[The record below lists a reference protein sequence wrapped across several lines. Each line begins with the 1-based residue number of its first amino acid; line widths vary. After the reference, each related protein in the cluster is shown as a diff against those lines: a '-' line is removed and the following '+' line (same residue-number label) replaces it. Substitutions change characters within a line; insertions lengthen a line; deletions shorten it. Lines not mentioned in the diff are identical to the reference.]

1 MKPKEEMAGV
11 LRFLAEPWEAQVA
24 EFDGQQDDFD
34 RVRQATGIES
44 RTLRRLADPLT
55 TARVGV
61 WKRVVPAEKWSSV
74 RRELAQRG
82 EGKLVDELTFESS
95 TVV

>member
-24 EFDGQQDDFD
+24 EFDGQPDYFD
-34 RVRQATGIES
+34 RVRQATGIER
-44 RTLRRLADPLT
+44 RTLWRVDDPLT
-55 TARVGV
+55 TVRVGV
-61 WKRVVPAEKWSSV
+61 WKRVVPAEKWSV
-74 RRELAQRG
+74 WRELAQRG
-82 EGKLVDELTFESS
+82 EGQLVDELTFESS